1 MANIQQTIGVDT
13 TIPLATLGGKIPNLT
28 GAYLASIND
37 VPGVAAANNFLA
49 LFNPVGSGKKMYYL
63 GAYIST
69 YVASGGSTTRQSMQ
83 GHAIT
88 ASSGG
93 TLMASSAIFK
103 LDSTFVNAAAQV
115 RTGNPTVTV
124 AANVFNS
131 PPPINT
137 TTTQYVHAVG
147 LGFATIG
154 GGVIFRE
161 GEGVV
166 FTTDAG
172 NTNQTWN
179 LSIGWAETL

>member
-1 MANIQQTIGVDT
+1 MANVQQTIGVDT
-13 TIPLATLGGKIPNLT
+13 SIPLATLGGKIPGLT
-28 GAYLASIND
+28 GAYIFSIND
-37 VPGVAAANNFLA
+37 IPGVAAANNFLA

-69 YVASGGSTTRQSMQ
+69 FVASGGSTTRQSMQ

-88 ASSGG
+88 TSTGG
-93 TLMASSAIFK
+93 TLATTADIFK
-103 LDSTFVNAAAQV
+103 LDSTFANAAAQV
-115 RTGNPTVTV
+115 RTGNPTVTYGP
-124 AANVFNS
+124 NVFNS

-137 TTTQYVHAVG
+137 TTTQYVHSVG

-179 LSIGWAETL
+179 LSIGWAETT